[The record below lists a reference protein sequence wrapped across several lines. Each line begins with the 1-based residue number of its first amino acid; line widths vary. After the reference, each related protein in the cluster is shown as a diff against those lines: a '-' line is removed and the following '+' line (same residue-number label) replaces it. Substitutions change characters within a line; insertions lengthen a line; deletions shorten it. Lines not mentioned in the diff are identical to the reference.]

1 MKEYELEVL
10 EQYDIEV
17 KNVKRGRNSFLLDTD
32 CGLCL
37 LQSTGMSERR
47 AESMNRLCLFL
58 KDGGFRSV
66 DSPIAN
72 REGAFVSKTEDGTV
86 YLVKKWFAGREC
98 NVQKEYEITEAVKNL
113 AFLHN
118 ILAEPADAFQEEVP
132 VGERPEEEMQRYN
145 QKLRKIR
152 RFVRKRPAKNDFEL
166 LFLNCFE
173 EMYAF
178 AETVTEQAA
187 ACQKLYEDSRQKQT
201 MVHGDYNY
209 HNLIMTAEGIAVVN
223 FENFRIDIQAGDL
236 YYFMRKIMEKN
247 HWDRHLGEQIIRSYT
262 RIHPLSEEE
271 MKYLAL
277 RLAYPEKFFKA
288 ANTYYQSNKAR
299 IPQKSVEKLMLSVRE
314 TKEKKQ
320 FLEDIFSFHLQV
332 SGV

>member
-17 KNVKRGRNSFLLDTD
+17 KNIKRGRNSFLLDTD
-32 CGLCL
+32 RGLCIV
-37 LQSTGMSERR
+37 QNTGMSERR
-47 AESMNRLCLFL
+47 AESMDRLCLHL
-58 KDGGFRSV
+58 REGGCRLV
-66 DSPIAN
+66 DNPIAN
-72 REGAFVSKTEDGTV
+72 KEGAFVSKLEDGTV

-118 ILAEPADAFQEEVP
+118 VLAESTDNLQGDVP
-132 VGERPEEEMQRYN
+132 VGTKPEEELQRYN

-152 RFVRKRPAKNDFEL
+152 GFIRKRPAKNEFEL

-178 AETVTEQAA
+178 AKEVTGKAEE
-187 ACQKLYEDSRQKQT
+187 CRKLYEESKRKQT
-201 MVHGDYNY
+201 LVHGDYNY
-209 HNLIMTAEGIAVVN
+209 HNLIMTSEGIATVN
-223 FENFRIDIQAGDL
+223 FDNFRVDIQAGDL

-247 HWDRHLGEQIIRSYT
+247 HWDRRLGEQIIRSYT
-262 RIHPLSEEE
+262 RIHPLSGAE
-271 MKYLAL
+271 MEYLAL

-299 IPQKSVEKLMLSVRE
+299 IPQKSVEKLMLSVQE
-314 TKEKKQ
+314 TKEKKR
-320 FLEDIFSFHLQV
+320 FLGDIFSFHL
-332 SGV
+332 